1 MMEQVDFLENS
12 RPAVSG
18 DILVDDL
25 DGVLHV
31 GVDVDAGLDRR
42 VRTLPQDLPC

>member
-1 MMEQVDFLENS
+1 MKQVDLLKDPWPTVGFDRL
-12 RPAVSG
+12 
-18 DILVDDL
+18 IDDL

-42 VRTLPQDLPC
+42 VRTLPQDLPR